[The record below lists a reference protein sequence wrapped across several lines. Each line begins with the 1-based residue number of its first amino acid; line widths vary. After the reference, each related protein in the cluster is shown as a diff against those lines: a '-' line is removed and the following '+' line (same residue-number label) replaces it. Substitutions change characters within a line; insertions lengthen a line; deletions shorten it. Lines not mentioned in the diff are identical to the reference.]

1 MGVDIRTDNAIIFG
15 LPETPENFLQE
26 GGRPMRG
33 SNEET
38 KGKQGY
44 AFFFHK
50 GSLGGWLNRN
60 FCTWRPLG
68 SLVKSLLIPYDSVGG
83 WVLLH
88 FSSYCNWGKTNSSKK
103 PSWFTQLIQSIFFG
117 HFFNIFIK
125 KRPFQIL
132 NLHQK

>member
-1 MGVDIRTDNAIIFG
+1 MGVDIKTDNAIIFG

-50 GSLGGWLNRN
+50 GSLGW
-60 FCTWRPLG
+60 W
-68 SLVKSLLIPYDSVGG
+68 LVKNKVG
-83 WVLLH
+83 LH
-88 FSSYCNWGKTNSSKK
+88 N
-103 PSWFTQLIQSIFFG
+103 
-117 HFFNIFIK
+117 
-125 KRPFQIL
+125 
-132 NLHQK
+132 